1 MSLAMNTS
9 HLSICGLSRRLDKV
23 KAVVSLL
30 AVSMFAAFAP
40 HAQAQVANSIDAI
53 NVSNQGGGQL
63 VVRLTFREPLAN
75 PPAGFSVNN
84 PPRIALDLPEV
95 TNNMGK
101 NVIESN
107 DGDLRSINVV
117 QASNRTR
124 VVMNLIR
131 PLSYSTQVEGNTLL
145 VTLQGA
151 AAASSG
157 NTSAPTVQFAPV
169 QQGTAGHS
177 LRDIDFRR
185 GNNGEG
191 RIIVDLSDNSTGIDI
206 KQLGKKVVV
215 EFINTALPQNLQRRL
230 DVADF
235 GTPVTT
241 VETSAQGKNVRLT
254 VEPRG
259 LWEHSAYQT
268 DTQFILEVKPL
279 KEDPNKMVQNS
290 LPGYSGEKLSLNFQN
305 VEVRAVLQV
314 IADFTGLNII
324 TSDSVT
330 GNLTLRLK
338 DVPWDQALDIV
349 LQSKGLAKRKNGN
362 VVLIAPADE
371 LATKEKLA
379 LEAGQQISDLE
390 PLRTE
395 SMQLN
400 YTKAEAFS
408 KILTDDKQKILS
420 KRGSAVWDPRTNI
433 MFVQDTPAKLEEI
446 RRLVTKIDVPIKQV
460 LIEARVV
467 IATDKFSK
475 QLGVRFGNQSGHRIG
490 NTGIGV
496 SGDIGGA
503 SSIAGG
509 STPGGAGNLNV
520 NLPGP
525 LGAGGSV
532 GLTFLNLGNGN
543 LVNLEL
549 SALETDNKGKV
560 ISSPRV
566 ITSDKQKAVIEQ
578 GTELPYLQASSSGA
592 TSVAFKPAVLSLAV
606 TPQITPDDKIILDLE
621 VKKDSVG
628 QVYSGIPSID
638 TKKVITQILMDNGET
653 AVLGGVY
660 EQQINNAVDK
670 VPFFGDLP
678 WVGNLFRRT
687 TRNDDKT
694 ELLIFITPKII
705 KDTLSTR

>member
-1 MSLAMNTS
+1 MKAPMITLHTASSSLNKTWRCALNTFAA
-9 HLSICGLSRRLDKV
+9 LT
-23 KAVVSLL
+23 ASLL
-30 AVSMFAAFAP
+30 LLSSA
-40 HAQAQVANSIDAI
+40 HAQTANSIDAI
-53 NVSNQGGGQL
+53 NVSNQGAGQL
-63 VVRLTFREPLAN
+63 AVRVTFREPLAN

-84 PPRIALDLPEV
+84 PPRIALDLPNV
-95 TNNMGK
+95 SNNMGK
-101 NVIESN
+101 NLIEAN
-107 DGDLRSINVV
+107 DGDLRTINVV
-117 QASNRTR
+117 QGSNRTR
-124 VVMNLIR
+124 VVLNLIK
-131 PLSYSTQVEGNTLL
+131 PLAYTTQIEGNTLL
-145 VTLQGA
+145 ITLQS
-151 AAASSG
+151 AASTVGATAS
-157 NTSAPTVQFAPV
+157 TAQAVQFAPA
-169 QQGTAGHS
+169 QPGSSAHS

-191 RIIVDLSDNSTGIDI
+191 RVVVDLSDNSTGIDI
-206 KQLGKKVVV
+206 KQLGKKVIV
-215 EFINTALPQNLQRRL
+215 EFVNTALPQNLQRRL

-241 VETSAQGKNVRLT
+241 VDTSVVGNNVRMT
-254 VEPRG
+254 IEPRG

-268 DTQFILEVKPL
+268 DTQFILEVKPV
-279 KEDPNKMVQNS
+279 KEDPNKLVQSS

-314 IADFTGLNII
+314 IADFTQLNII

-395 SMQLN
+395 SVQLN

-420 KRGSAVWDPRTNI
+420 KRGSAVWDARTNI
-433 MFVQDTPAKLEEI
+433 MFIQDTPAKLDEI
-446 RRLVTKIDVPIKQV
+446 RRLVSRVDVPIKQV
-460 LIEARVV
+460 LIESRIV

-475 QLGVRFGNQSGHRIG
+475 QLGVRFGNQSGHSAG
-490 NTGIGV
+490 NTAVGV
-496 SGDIGGA
+496 SGDLGG
-503 SSIAGG
+503 SSAIAGG
-509 STPGGAGNLNV
+509 KLPTGSGNLNV

-525 LGAGGSV
+525 LGAGGSIA
-532 GLTFLNLGNGN
+532 LTFLNLGNGN

-549 SALETDNKGKV
+549 SALETDNRGKV

-566 ITSDKQKAVIEQ
+566 ITSDKQKATIEQ
-578 GTELPYLQASSSGA
+578 GTEIPYLQASSSGA

-628 QVYSGIPSID
+628 QIFAGIPSID
-638 TKKVITQILMDNGET
+638 TKKVNTQILMTNGET
-653 AVLGGVY
+653 AVLGGIY
-660 EQQINNAVDK
+660 EQNINNAVDK

-678 WVGNLFRRT
+678 VVGTLFKRT
-687 TRNDDKT
+687 TRQDDKT

-705 KDTLSTR
+705 KDTLTAR

>member
-1 MSLAMNTS
+1 MNAAISSGKGLQRSWNKITAVLA
-9 HLSICGLSRRLDKV
+9 
-23 KAVVSLL
+23 LL
-30 AVSMFAAFAP
+30 AIAILGFSAP
-40 HAQAQVANSIDAI
+40 QVHAQVANTIDAI

-63 VVRLTFREPLAN
+63 VVRMTFREPLTT

-84 PPRIALDLPEV
+84 PPRIALDLPEIS
-95 TNNMGK
+95 NNMGK

-131 PLSYSTQVEGNTLL
+131 PLSYTTQIEGNTLL

-151 AAASSG
+151 AAVSSG
-157 NTSAPTVQFAPV
+157 ASSAPTQAVQFAPA
-169 QQGTAGHS
+169 QPGTAGHS

-191 RIIVDLSDNSTGIDI
+191 RVIVDLSDNSTGIDI

-241 VETSAQGKNVRLT
+241 VETSAQGKNVRLI

-279 KEDPNKMVQNS
+279 KEDPNKLVQS
-290 LPGYSGEKLSLNFQN
+290 SQPGYSGDKLSLNFQN
-305 VEVRAVLQV
+305 IEVRAVLQV

-330 GNLTLRLK
+330 GNTTLRLK
-338 DVPWDQALDIV
+338 DVPWDQALDII

-408 KILTDDKQKILS
+408 KILTDEKQKILS
-420 KRGSAVWDPRTNI
+420 KRGSAVWDQRTNI
-433 MFVQDTPAKLEEI
+433 MFIQDTPGKLEEI
-446 RRLVTKIDVPIKQV
+446 RRLITRIDVPIKQV
-460 LIEARVV
+460 LIESRIV

-475 QLGVRFGNQSGHRIG
+475 QLGVRFGNQSGHRVD
-490 NTGIGV
+490 NTAIGV
-496 SGDIGGA
+496 SGNIGGS

-509 STPGGAGNLNV
+509 AVPTGSGNLNV
-520 NLPGP
+520 NLPVS
-525 LGAGGSV
+525 GAAGSL

-549 SALETDNKGKV
+549 SALETDNRGKV

-566 ITSDKQKAVIEQ
+566 ITSDKQKAFIEQ
-578 GTELPYLQASSSGA
+578 GTEIPYLQASSSGA
-592 TSVAFKPAVLSLAV
+592 TNVSFKPAVLSLAV
-606 TPQITPDDKIILDLE
+606 TPQITPDDKVILDLE

-628 QVYSGIPSID
+628 QIFGGIPSID
-638 TKKVITQILMDNGET
+638 TKKVNTQILLDNGET

-660 EQQINNAVDK
+660 EQTVGKVVNK

-678 WVGNLFRRT
+678 FVGNLFRNT
-687 TRNDDKT
+687 STQDDKT
-694 ELLIFITPKII
+694 ELLIFITPKIV
-705 KDTLSTR
+705 KDNLSAR

>member
-1 MSLAMNTS
+1 MTFLMSKLTEPNR
-9 HLSICGLSRRLDKV
+9 GLSRFWFGING
-23 KAVVSLL
+23 AV
-30 AVSMFAAFAP
+30 AAFCAGLLMLALP
-40 HAQAQVANSIDAI
+40 EAHAQVANSIDAI
-53 NVSNQGGGQL
+53 NVSNQGGGQM
-63 VVRLTFREPLAN
+63 VVRMTFREPLAN
-75 PPAGFSVNN
+75 QPAGFSVNN
-84 PPRIALDLPEV
+84 PPRIALDLPDV

-117 QASNRTR
+117 QAANRTR

-157 NTSAPTVQFAPV
+157 FVTAPVVQFAPA
-169 QQGTAGHS
+169 QPGAGGHS

-235 GTPVTT
+235 GTPVTM

-279 KEDPNKMVQNS
+279 KEDPNKLVQS
-290 LPGYSGEKLSLNFQN
+290 SQPGYSGEKLSLNFQN
-305 VEVRAVLQV
+305 IEVRAVLQV

-330 GNLTLRLK
+330 GNTTLRLK
-338 DVPWDQALDIV
+338 DVPWDQALDII

-408 KILTDDKQKILS
+408 KILTDEKQKILS

-433 MFVQDTPAKLEEI
+433 MFVQDTPSKLEEI
-446 RRLVTKIDVPIKQV
+446 RRLITKIDVPIKQV
-460 LIEARVV
+460 LIESRIV

-475 QLGVRFGNQSGHRIG
+475 QLGVRFGNQSGHKVG
-490 NTGIGV
+490 NTAIGV
-496 SGDIGGA
+496 SGNL
-503 SSIAGG
+503 GG
-509 STPGGAGNLNV
+509 STSIASGSSALSNSGNVNV

-525 LGAGGSV
+525 SSGGSI
-532 GLTFLNLGNGN
+532 GLT
-543 LVNLEL
+543 
-549 SALETDNKGKV
+549 
-560 ISSPRV
+560 
-566 ITSDKQKAVIEQ
+566 
-578 GTELPYLQASSSGA
+578 
-592 TSVAFKPAVLSLAV
+592 
-606 TPQITPDDKIILDLE
+606 
-621 VKKDSVG
+621 
-628 QVYSGIPSID
+628 
-638 TKKVITQILMDNGET
+638 
-653 AVLGGVY
+653 
-660 EQQINNAVDK
+660 
-670 VPFFGDLP
+670 
-678 WVGNLFRRT
+678 
-687 TRNDDKT
+687 
-694 ELLIFITPKII
+694 
-705 KDTLSTR
+705 